1 VKKPTTKLMAR
12 KDRRVPLVVAYGMGV
27 DSTAMLVGM
36 RRRGIRPDLILF
48 ADTGGEKPE
57 TYDYLP
63 VIQRWL
69 RKVGFPPVQIVRYVP
84 KWTKRGHYTTLEENC
99 LVNETLPSLA
109 FGRKAC
115 SLKWKRAPQD
125 KFVRQW
131 EPAQETWAQGKK
143 VVKAIG
149 YDAGPADMKR
159 GHKLKDDE
167 EYVYWYPLREWGI
180 TREKAE
186 AVIRSAGLP
195 VPVKSACFYCPA
207 SKPHEIAA
215 LCKEHPDLAT
225 RIKKMEKVAGP
236 RLRVIEGL
244 WRKATKARP
253 GDMSTY
259 IDECRKGKRSTKNR
273 PIAAEITRK
282 KKAKPV
288 RLRAPAKPRKRE
300 RAGEHEVLTA
310 DDLVAEALR
319 KLR

>member
-1 VKKPTTKLMAR
+1 MKPTTKLMAR

-63 VIQRWL
+63 VMQRWL
-69 RKVGFPPVQIVRYVP
+69 KKVGFPPIQIVRYVP

-109 FGRKAC
+109 FGRKSC

-131 EPAQETWAQGKK
+131 EPAQETWEKGGK

-180 TREKAE
+180 TRAGAE
-186 AVIRSAGLP
+186 ALIRSAG
-195 VPVKSACFYCPA
+195 A
-207 SKPHEIAA
+207 S
-215 LCKEHPDLAT
+215 
-225 RIKKMEKVAGP
+225 P

-259 IDECRKGKRSTKNR
+259 IDECRRGKRSTKER
-273 PIAAEITRK
+273 VITADEIKGK

-288 RLRAPAKPRKRE
+288 KVRVKTKTRVQARPRKRQRLE
-300 RAGEHEVLTA
+300 AEEGTEDLTIDEIIDRALA
-310 DDLVAEALR
+310 